1 MPYRAFLGRAD
12 CGRKKRDGCRNAAAA
27 SCDSSKSFT
36 AADVVNG
43 WNPNPNYESN
53 LFVVTSCLA
62 KIGQLAACPAR
73 KPIYQTKSAHATLL
87 PATRYC
93 PMLVEQ
99 GGADV
104 IKRLLSD
111 KSTQMIVLE
120 LCESITKSLFG
131 EGLISQG

>member
-1 MPYRAFLGRAD
+1 M
-12 CGRKKRDGCRNAAAA
+12 DGTPIPTT
-27 SCDSSKSFT
+27 KVIF
-36 AADVVNG
+36 
-43 WNPNPNYESN
+43 
-53 LFVVTSCLA
+53 FVVTSCLA
-62 KIGQLAACPAR
+62 KIGQLACPAR

-120 LCESITKSLFG
+120 LCESIAKSLFG